1 MEKYTVS
8 IKKDKA
14 IKTLNNDHKYY
25 IDFLR
30 TFGCL
35 SVIFIHISGN
45 FNNDIIKFNT
55 KTYFIVQFLRVIALT
70 AVPLFIIISGS
81 LNLGRGTTEQK
92 VKTKSL
98 NLLRLFIIWLLIPL
112 PIFISLNPQ
121 LNFSWKT
128 IQFIIE
134 NISLYS
140 YHLWYLIMLI
150 GLYLL
155 IPIFNK
161 LVSNKK
167 ILEYLLK
174 LYFVILIFLT
184 INDVLSVFNLLKM
197 NIYFADIRLLFPIF
211 TGYFLLGYY
220 IDHYKIKINTKN
232 QLILVILLIA
242 LICFIS
248 IILPIMTNKD
258 IKFDYRN
265 TAIYF
270 VLTPAIF
277 LFTKEKLN
285 MKSIIISNISNNS
298 LGIYLIHLIFV
309 NLFYFNFLKNISI
322 HPLIIIPISS
332 IIILLLSHFTVVV
345 FKKIPLLK
353 YLFY

>member
-1 MEKYTVS
+1 MKS
-8 IKKDKA
+8 LK
-14 IKTLNNDHKYY
+14 NNHKYY

-55 KTYFIVQFLRVIALT
+55 KTYFVVQFLRAIALT
-70 AVPLFIIISGS
+70 AVPLFITISGS
-81 LNLGRGTTEQK
+81 LNLGKITTEQK
-92 VKTKSL
+92 IKSKSL
-98 NLLRLFIIWLLIPL
+98 NLLRLFCVWLLISL
-112 PIFISLNPQ
+112 PIFISFNPQ
-121 LNFSWKT
+121 LNFSWRT
-128 IQFIIE
+128 IRFIIE
-134 NISLYS
+134 NISLYF
-140 YHLWYLIMLI
+140 YHMWYLIMLI

-167 ILEYLLK
+167 TLKYLLK
-174 LYFVILIFLT
+174 LYFIILIFLT
-184 INDVLSVFNLLKM
+184 INDILSVFNLLKT
-197 NIYFADIRLLFPIF
+197 NIYFADIRLLYPIF

-220 IDHYKIKINTKN
+220 IDHYKINLNTKN
-232 QLILVILLIA
+232 QLVLVTILIA
-242 LICFIS
+242 LICSIS
-248 IILPIMTNKD
+248 IILPIITNKD

-265 TAIYF
+265 TFIYF
-270 VLTPAIF
+270 ALTPIIF

-285 MKSIIISNISNNS
+285 IKSHIISSISNNS

-309 NLFYFNFLKNISI
+309 NFFYFNFLKNISI
-322 HPLIIIPISS
+322 HPLITIPISS
-332 IIILLLSHFTVVV
+332 VIILLLSHFTVVV
-345 FKKIPLLK
+345 LKKIPLLK